1 MSRLVFLRALGLL
14 LLGLTQMA
22 SAQSPQRPPD
32 APPPLFRNPPK
43 EFDPNGRTLEGTVQD
58 EQENMI
64 EGAVV
69 KLKNKKSLQV
79 VSFITRVDGK
89 FRFTQL
95 RKDVDYEVQA
105 DHKNLASTPRTL
117 SVFDERKKVIMT
129 LKLEPKK

>member
-1 MSRLVFLRALGLL
+1 VTITRFAFLFVLVLL
-14 LLGLTQMA
+14 PA
-22 SAQSPQRPPD
+22 AWAQTPQRPPD
-32 APPPLFRNPPK
+32 APPPLFKNPPK
-43 EFDPNGRTLEGTVQD
+43 EFDPNGRTLEGTVKD
-58 EQENMI
+58 EQENNV

-79 VSFITRVDGK
+79 VSYITRGDGK

-105 DHKNLASTPRTL
+105 DHKNTASTARTL
-117 SVFDERKKVIMT
+117 SVFDERKNIIMT